1 MIFLLLI
8 STLFVFGLIFIP
20 HIAFEPRDETD
31 NEAIAIC
38 QYTEKNFNNTL
49 FYPIGYA
56 SNCCSIYYE
65 GLMENASLSEDS
77 TFLDYATPILTASDW
92 MEYSYLFYGY
102 YKGTFEFKFNK
113 VTFDFPLA
121 YFLVIFS
128 IFLLNL
134 SVVVFSS
141 ASNIKARIERSIDSE
156 SGFIGMFPMVFGS
169 WDHKIK

>member
-1 MIFLLLI
+1 MLLLFI

-20 HIAFEPRDETD
+20 HIAFEPRIKTD
-31 NEAIAIC
+31 NATKCTNLEM
-38 QYTEKNFNNTL
+38 NVSNTL
-49 FYPIGYA
+49 FFPIDNA
-56 SNCCSIYYE
+56 SECCSIYYE
-65 GLMENASLSEDS
+65 ELMNDASLSTNS
-77 TFLDYATPILTASDW
+77 TFLDYVTPILTASDW
-92 MEYSYLFYGY
+92 MENSYLFYGY
-102 YKGTFEFKFNK
+102 YKGTYDFTFNS